1 MLKKL
6 INWYKTKFVNTKNI
20 LKKEHLNIKNHVVK
34 INGDTFYLA
43 KAMVTDIPEMIEIE
57 QDVYDGQTPWN
68 RDAFISE
75 LHPRLDRFYLLLR
88 QRDKLVAFVGSSL
101 NDKHVDCHISN
112 LVVCSKYQKRGLGY
126 FLVAKVIKKARQLNY
141 KTVSL
146 EVRVSNVKAQRLYS
160 DLGFKKVGIKK
171 GYYDGDHEDAI
182 DMVLDLSLY
191 ETIPNNFGI

>member
-6 INWYKTKFVNTKNI
+6 INWYQSKFINTKNI

-34 INGDTFYLA
+34 INGDKFYLA
-43 KAMVTDIPEMIEIE
+43 KAMITDIPEMIDIE
-57 QDVYDGQTPWN
+57 KDVYDGKAPWN

-88 QRDKLVAFVGSSL
+88 QRDQLVAFIGSSL
-101 NDKHVDCHISN
+101 NDKSVDCHISN
-112 LVVCSKYQKRGLGY
+112 VVVRSKYQKRGLGY

-182 DMVLDLSLY
+182 DMLLDLSLY